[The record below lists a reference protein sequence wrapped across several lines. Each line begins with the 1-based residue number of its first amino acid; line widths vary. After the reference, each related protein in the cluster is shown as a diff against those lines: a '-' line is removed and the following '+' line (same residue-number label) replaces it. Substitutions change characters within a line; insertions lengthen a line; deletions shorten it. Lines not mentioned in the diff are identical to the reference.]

1 MARFGKEEGT
11 KKGQK
16 KRGRTH
22 GHNRSGFFTRT
33 LTTPALVKG
42 EGKVR
47 GSEASLVNSGV
58 IAECATPRSSAWGDR
73 AYRRLPQLHTT
84 YRSILMQKPNYE

>member
-11 KKGQK
+11 KKRAE
-16 KRGRTH
+16 KRMH

-33 LTTPALVKG
+33 LTSPALVKG

-47 GSEASLVNSGV
+47 GSEASLVNYGV
-58 IAECATPRSSAWGDR
+58 IAECATQRGSAWGDR
-73 AYRRLPQLHTT
+73 DPPPPSPATRHLSLH
-84 YRSILMQKPNYE
+84 LNAEA